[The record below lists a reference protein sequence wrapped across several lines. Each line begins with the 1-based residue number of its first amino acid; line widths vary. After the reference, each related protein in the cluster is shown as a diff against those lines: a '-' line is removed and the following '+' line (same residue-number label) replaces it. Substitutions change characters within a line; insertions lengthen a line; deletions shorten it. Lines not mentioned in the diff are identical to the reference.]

1 MRTPRL
7 SQPPAGRLPGCLR
20 ARWLSMKLLEFFSD
34 RDARAPVAPPRWSKS
49 AKLAAWALCLPRR
62 AREKRPTRRSN
73 GPPAAWIYFTQIHE
87 STYENHR
94 SVIGELA
101 PLSIIPRAADASRTS
116 RPVQE
121 YCED

>member
-1 MRTPRL
+1 MGRVQARCVRSHEARSASRAL
-7 SQPPAGRLPGCLR
+7 QCEHEPAAG
-20 ARWLSMKLLEFFSD
+20 
-34 RDARAPVAPPRWSKS
+34 
-49 AKLAAWALCLPRR
+49 ALCLPRR